1 MKTRAVLSVAMPSP
15 QVSDEEGGSATANLP
30 CAENTEK
37 IQSKSSS
44 SSSYHS
50 RRVFNYYK
58 DILINIMKG
67 I

>member
-1 MKTRAVLSVAMPSP
+1 MKTREVLSVAMPSP

-30 CAENTEK
+30 CSENSEK
-37 IQSKSSS
+37 IQSKSS

-50 RRVFNYYK
+50 RRVFNYYRE
-58 DILINIMKG
+58 ILINIMKG